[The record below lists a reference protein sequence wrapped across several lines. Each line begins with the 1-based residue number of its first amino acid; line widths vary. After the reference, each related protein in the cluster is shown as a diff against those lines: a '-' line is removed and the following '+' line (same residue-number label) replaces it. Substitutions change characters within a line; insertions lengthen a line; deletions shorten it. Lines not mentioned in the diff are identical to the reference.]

1 MKFKLDIHKK
11 VLVLVLAAGILSF
24 LVLSVIALYGLFE
37 IRADVSE
44 MGTDFGESGAKY
56 TQNLLTKQLTE
67 TLGVLVE
74 SRAEYI
80 DHDMK
85 LMMQDVINLSETM
98 TEIASNPQNY
108 SPRTLPDPRYE
119 RIGKAETYII
129 YSPALREQGV
139 NAALRYEIEIASNI
153 RDYLVPLAKSYVNY
167 KSSFYVG
174 SKNGY
179 FLCSG
184 ILPGVDYSPIIDDEI
199 YNYDPRLRPWYQAA
213 QEANKPLFSD
223 VYADIDVDENGLLYQ
238 VVGCSAPYYDAN
250 GFAGVVGLDMSN
262 ADINKAVVQT
272 GIGERGFSFVLNNKG
287 QVIISAQ
294 KDGIFAAKEDAPDL
308 RHDKNTA
315 LADTVKS
322 MVAGERGVNLVKING
337 EDYYIAF
344 APMPSIG
351 WSFATLIREE
361 EILNSV
367 EQSQTYFADKINDFQ
382 DKLSHEYTI
391 MFSIAV
397 FLLAIL
403 LGVFIYFSNKLSARF
418 VKPILQLS
426 DNVREIAGG
435 NLDKK
440 ITDINTGDEI
450 EHLAVCFNAMT
461 DELQNYMNNLKKV
474 TADKERIATEL
485 NVAKDIQRGMLPGIF
500 PPYPDKK
507 EFDIFATMDAAKE
520 VGGDF
525 YDFYL
530 LDEDHLVVTIA
541 DVSGKGIPASLF
553 MVISKTI
560 LKNFAVFMNDDAE
573 INHVEDFAEVMTR
586 ANNQL
591 CQGNEEMMFVTVF
604 LGMLNIKTGRFIYV
618 NGGHNPPIIYHH
630 AERRCEYLNVK
641 KNFVL
646 GGMEDMHFVQQEIQ
660 LLHGDMIFM
669 YTDGVNEAM
678 NEKKEEYSSE
688 RLLNFMNKTNC
699 DMNLTELLKAVK
711 NDVAEH
717 VGNAEQS
724 DDMTM
729 MALRRN

>member
-1 MKFKLDIHKK
+1 MNFKLNIHKK
-11 VLVLVLAAGILSF
+11 VLALVLSAGILSF
-24 LVLSVIALYGLFE
+24 LVLGAISLYGLSS
-37 IRADVSE
+37 IRSDVSD
-44 MGTDFGESGAKY
+44 MGTEFGESGANY
-56 TQNLLTKQLTE
+56 TQSMLTKQLTE
-67 TLGVLVE
+67 TLGALVE

-80 DHDMK
+80 NRDMER
-85 LMMQDVINLSETM
+85 MMQDVIILAETM
-98 TEIASNPQNY
+98 TEIASHPQNY
-108 SPRTLPDPRYE
+108 EPRTLPDPRYE

-129 YSPALREQGV
+129 YSPELRERGVDSALRH
-139 NAALRYEIEIASNI
+139 EIEIASNI
-153 RDYLVPLAKSYVNY
+153 RDYLVPLAKSYHKY

-184 ILPGVDYSPIIDDEI
+184 ILPGVDYSPIIDEEI
-199 YNYDPRLRPWYQAA
+199 YNYDPRQRPWYQTARD
-213 QEANKPLFSD
+213 ANKPLFSD
-223 VYADIDVDENGLLYQ
+223 LYADIDVDQHGIPYQ

-250 GFAGVVGLDMSN
+250 GFAGVVGLDISN
-262 ADINKAVVQT
+262 TDMNNAVLQT
-272 GIGERGFSFVLNNKG
+272 GIGERGFSFVLNDKG

-294 KDGIFAAKEDAPDL
+294 KEGLLAAKEDGPDL

-361 EILNSV
+361 EILNAA
-367 EQSQTYFADKINDFQ
+367 EQSRTYFADQIEDFQ
-382 DKLSHEYTI
+382 NNLSREYTI

-397 FLLAIL
+397 LLLAIL
-403 LGVFIYFSNKLSARF
+403 LGAMIYFSNKLSARF
-418 VKPILQLS
+418 VRPILQLS
-426 DNVREIAGG
+426 DNVREIASG

-461 DELQNYMNNLKKV
+461 DELQDYMNNLKKV

-485 NVAKDIQRGMLPGIF
+485 NVARDIQRGMLPGIF
-500 PPYPDKK
+500 PPYPDKT
-507 EFDIFATMDAAKE
+507 EFDIYATMDAAKE

-560 LKNFAVFMNDDAE
+560 LKNFAVFMNNSD
-573 INHVEDFAEVMTR
+573 DFAAVMTC

-591 CQGNEEMMFVTVF
+591 CQGNDEMMFVTVF
-604 LGMLNIKTGRFIYV
+604 LGMLNIKTGKFVYV

-630 AERRCEYLNVK
+630 AERRCEYLSVK

-660 LLHGDMIFM
+660 LLHGDLIFM

-678 NEKKEEYSSE
+678 NVNKEEYTSE
-688 RLLNFMNKTNC
+688 RLLRFMNQTNC
-699 DMNLTELLKAVK
+699 DIELTELLKAVK
-711 NDVAEH
+711 ADVAEH
-717 VGNAEQS
+717 VGDAEQS